1 MIFGDIIALAKQ
13 GYKPADIKELLAL
26 STEDAAPAE
35 KPAET
40 PAEESGQP
48 EPEKAPEAAAPKTVK
63 EDNNNEDLQKQI
75 SDLKKQLEKTQE
87 DLEIAQKANRSG
99 SEKASDQKTAE
110 DALADLVR
118 SYM

>member
-26 STEDAAPAE
+26 STEDAAPAQ

-40 PAEESGQP
+40 PAEESGHP
-48 EPEKAPEAAAPKTVK
+48 EPEKAPDAAAPETVK
-63 EDNNNEDLQKQI
+63 EDTNEDLQKQI
-75 SDLKKQLEKTQE
+75 SDLKKQLEKTQA

-99 SEKASDQKTAE
+99 PEKASDTKTPE

>member
-26 STEDAAPAE
+26 STEDAAPAQ

-48 EPEKAPEAAAPKTVK
+48 EPEKAPAAAAPETVK
-63 EDNNNEDLQKQI
+63 EDTNEDLQKQI
-75 SDLKKQLEKTQE
+75 SDLKKQLEKTQA

-99 SEKASDQKTAE
+99 PEKASDQKTAE

>member
-26 STEDAAPAE
+26 STEDAAPAQ

-48 EPEKAPEAAAPKTVK
+48 EPEKAPDAAAPETVK
-63 EDNNNEDLQKQI
+63 EDNNEDLQKQI
-75 SDLKKQLEKTQE
+75 SDLKKQLEKTQA

-99 SEKASDQKTAE
+99 SEKASDSKTAE

>member
-26 STEDAAPAE
+26 STEDAAPAQ

-40 PAEESGQP
+40 PAEESGHP
-48 EPEKAPEAAAPKTVK
+48 EPEKASDAAAPETVK
-63 EDNNNEDLQKQI
+63 EDNTEDLQKQI
-75 SDLKKQLEKTQE
+75 SDLKKQLEKTQA

-99 SEKASDQKTAE
+99 PDKASDQKTAE

>member
-26 STEDAAPAE
+26 STEDAATAQ
-35 KPAET
+35 KSAET
-40 PAEESGQP
+40 LAEESGQP
-48 EPEKAPEAAAPKTVK
+48 EPEKAPDAAAPETVK
-63 EDNNNEDLQKQI
+63 EDTNEDLQKQI
-75 SDLKKQLEKTQE
+75 SDLKKQLEKTQA

-99 SEKASDQKTAE
+99 PEKASDNKTAE

>member
-26 STEDAAPAE
+26 STEDAAPAQ

-48 EPEKAPEAAAPKTVK
+48 EPEKAPAAAAPETVK
-63 EDNNNEDLQKQI
+63 EDTNEDLQKQI
-75 SDLKKQLEKTQE
+75 SDLKKQLEKTQA

-99 SEKASDQKTAE
+99 PDKASDNKTSE

>member
-26 STEDAAPAE
+26 STEDAAPAQRS
-35 KPAET
+35 AET
-40 PAEESGQP
+40 PAKESGQP
-48 EPEKAPEAAAPKTVK
+48 EPEKAPDAAAPETVK
-63 EDNNNEDLQKQI
+63 EDTNEDLQKQI
-75 SDLKKQLEKTQE
+75 SDLKKQLEKTQA

-99 SEKASDQKTAE
+99 PDKASDNKTAE

>member
-26 STEDAAPAE
+26 STEATATAE
-35 KPAET
+35 KPAEI

-48 EPEKAPEAAAPKTVK
+48 EPEKAPAAAAPETVK
-63 EDNNNEDLQKQI
+63 EDTNEDLQKQI
-75 SDLKKQLEKTQE
+75 SDLKKQLEKTQA

-99 SEKASDQKTAE
+99 PEKASDQKTAE